1 MKNITL
7 TLLAA
12 AAIGAVSIGGA
23 SAMPFNNVS
32 AALGE
37 SHVQNVRV
45 VCDQYQRCYNT
56 GRAYRSAPRYYN
68 SPACYGGPGYGYAA
82 PGYGYA
88 APGYGYYGGPRM
100 GIGIGPFG
108 FGIF

>member
-7 TLLAA
+7 TLLAT
-12 AAIGAVSIGGA
+12 AAIGAVSFGGA

-37 SHVQNVRV
+37 SQAQNVRV

-56 GRAYRSAPRYYN
+56 SRTYRSARPYYAPRYYN
-68 SPACYGGPGYGYAA
+68 NNLGYYGEPGYGYAN
-82 PGYGYA
+82 
-88 APGYGYYGGPRM
+88 PGYGYYRGPRM